1 MKTVICVWHC
11 FYRAQGLHFVLA
23 ACWKTAWNPRQWML
37 SSIWVVFKVQ
47 ILVSVSLLCWKLFS
61 LVPLVAELMGCH
73 GQKLIS
79 KRPFF
84 SSAPCCP
91 LFHVIASWSPSSCR
105 VTRRPGRNK
114 VLFHSVISSSW
125 WFDPLPVLSWPVTC
139 WLSGVKG
146 IKGVSVSTCSRNGGD
161 KSHP

>member
-23 ACWKTAWNPRQWML
+23 ACWKAAWNPWQWML
-37 SSIWVVFKVQ
+37 SSIWVVFEVQ
-47 ILVSVSLLCWKLFS
+47 ILVSVSLLCWKVFS
-61 LVPLVAELMGCH
+61 LVPLVVELMGCH
-73 GQKLIS
+73 GQEFIF
-79 KRPFF
+79 KRPF

-91 LFHVIASWSPSSCR
+91 LFHVKPLWSPSSR
-105 VTRRPGRNK
+105 PVTRRPGRNK
-114 VLFHSVISSSW
+114 VLFHLISISW

-139 WLSGVKG
+139 WISGVKG
-146 IKGVSVSTCSRNGGD
+146 IKGVSVPTCSQKGGG